1 MDANPNY
8 KLHATFNKVVN
19 EPKHSVFAS
28 NIYLFKVNNKN
39 NRKICEI
46 SSKLTTNTLNHPSVF
61 IVNLKH
67 IPQLFLVYLLLT
79 LNNREMLAGNLILKK
94 ML

>member
-1 MDANPNY
+1 MW
-8 KLHATFNKVVN
+8 
-19 EPKHSVFAS
+19 
-28 NIYLFKVNNKN
+28 NIFKVNNKHA
-39 NRKICEI
+39 
-46 SSKLTTNTLNHPSVF
+46 NHPSVF